1 MKNNLKWFFCFG
13 RIVAAWA
20 MVCIC
25 SFANAAGD
33 WFHFQEAIMG
43 TEINVELFE
52 PNNNAARAKEISDQV
67 MQMMRHIDNTMSP
80 WIEASDVAQ
89 ANRWGGEKPVKI
101 GEETF
106 GVIKRSFY
114 YSDISHGAFDI
125 SFASI
130 GYKYD
135 YRKHLQPT
143 ESEIT
148 AALPL
153 INYKAIILDE
163 KEHTIKFAHP
173 GMRIDLGGIAKG
185 YSVDRGVEILKRNGI
200 EHGMVN
206 AGGDSFVLGDRF
218 GRPWYVG
225 IKNPRGEGTVIKLP
239 ISNLAI
245 STSGDYE
252 RYFEQGGKRVH
263 HIINPKTGRSA
274 TGIISVSVLADK
286 SETADGLTKPVFIM
300 GVEEGLKLINGL
312 PNVSAII
319 IDAQGKVHY
328 SNDLVGM

>member
-1 MKNNLKWFFCFG
+1 MVVGMRLAKHFFICF
-13 RIVAAWA
+13 
-20 MVCIC
+20 
-25 SFANAAGD
+25 FAITSASAQAAGD
-33 WFHFQEAIMG
+33 WFHFQQAIMG
-43 TEINVELFE
+43 TEINVELYE
-52 PNNNAARAKEISDQV
+52 PNNNAVRAKAIADQV
-67 MQMMRHIDNTMSP
+67 MDLMRHVDNAMSP
-80 WIEASDVAQ
+80 WIESSDIAQ
-89 ANRWGGEKPVKI
+89 VNRWASEKQVKI
-101 GEETF
+101 SEDTF

-135 YRKHLQPT
+135 YRKHLQP
-143 ESEIT
+143 SENEIK

-153 INYKAIILDE
+153 INYKAIQLDE
-163 KEHTIKFAHP
+163 TQHTLKFAHP

-185 YSVDRGVEILKRNGI
+185 FAVDRGVEILKRNGI

-206 AGGDSFVLGDRF
+206 AGGDSYVLGDRF

-225 IKNPRGEGTVIKLP
+225 IKNPRGEGTVIKIP

-252 RYFEQGGKRVH
+252 RYFEQDGKRIH
-263 HIINPKTGRSA
+263 HIINPRTGHSA

-286 SETADGLTKPVFIM
+286 SETADGLTKPVFIL
-300 GVEEGLKLINGL
+300 GVDEGLKLINNL

-328 SNDLVGM
+328 SNDLTGL